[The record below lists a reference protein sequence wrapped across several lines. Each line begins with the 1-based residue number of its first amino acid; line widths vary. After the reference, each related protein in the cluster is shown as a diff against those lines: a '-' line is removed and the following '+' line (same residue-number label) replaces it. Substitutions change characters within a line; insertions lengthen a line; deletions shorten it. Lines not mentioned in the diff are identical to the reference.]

1 MTTIKMMVMTTTR
14 TIISTTAI
22 TTTRTIIPITV
33 TIIKTTAT
41 MQITA
46 LQTKRTVPPKQQAVQ
61 QILQPMEKQQPLQA
75 KLPQPEQVLLPT
87 TSPKT
92 GDDTNVMIWIALLA
106 VSCTT

>member
-1 MTTIKMMVMTTTR
+1 MMTIKMTTIKMMVMTTTR

-22 TTTRTIIPITV
+22 TTTR

-75 KLPQPEQVLLPT
+75 KLPQPEQVLLPLLLQ
-87 TSPKT
+87 KQE
-92 GDDTNVMIWIALLA
+92 MIQTL
-106 VSCTT
+106 